1 VASGKLP
8 WELPLPSHF
17 ESASEWA
24 DEDAIAEAIVHVYF
38 HQAGLDQEGFLRF
51 AERELLP
58 ALEDVR

>member
-1 VASGKLP
+1 MAGRPHVKAIR
-8 WELPLPSHF
+8 EF
-17 ESASEWA
+17 V
-24 DEDAIAEAIVHVYF
+24 DAGYVHVYF